1 MKGSFLPD
9 KSADA
14 NLPTP
19 AALFRCVLSMSW
31 ICAHVLRLKFSRIC
45 MLPGKIMP
53 PFTRGV
59 LSYYDPFGMSRV
71 FLLIFYKQLACLSK
85 TLEVIQFLG
94 IITIVICS
102 CALSTREDYTETALP
117 VKGKICFSNLKK
129 SPGVN
134 YWKPGIQNPV
144 PEARSWFCCRSG
156 PARSA

>member
-1 MKGSFLPD
+1 
-9 KSADA
+9 
-14 NLPTP
+14 
-19 AALFRCVLSMSW
+19 
-31 ICAHVLRLKFSRIC
+31 

-94 IITIVICS
+94 IITTVICS

-117 VKGKICFSNLKK
+117 VKGESAFPTLKYRQ
-129 SPGVN
+129 GL
-134 YWKPGIQNPV
+134 IT
-144 PEARSWFCCRSG
+144 
-156 PARSA
+156 